1 MSSIFNKENMA
12 VAMAPIVIMPL
23 ILFGGQFA
31 NSDNIQAWISWF
43 QYLSPIR
50 YSQEA
55 LVVNEFSRRPYNSDL
70 ILQNLKSGAI
80 IQVSKT
86 Q

>member
-1 MSSIFNKENMA
+1 MSSIFIKEETA
-12 VAMAPIVIMPL
+12 VAMAPTVIMPM

-43 QYLSPIR
+43 QYLSQIR

-55 LVVNEFSRRPYNSDL
+55 LVVNEFSRRTYNSDL

>member
-1 MSSIFNKENMA
+1 MSSIFIKEEMA
-12 VAMAPIVIMPL
+12 VAMAPIVIMPM

-43 QYLSPIR
+43 QYLSQIR

-55 LVVNEFSRRPYNSDL
+55 LVVNEFSRRTYNSDL